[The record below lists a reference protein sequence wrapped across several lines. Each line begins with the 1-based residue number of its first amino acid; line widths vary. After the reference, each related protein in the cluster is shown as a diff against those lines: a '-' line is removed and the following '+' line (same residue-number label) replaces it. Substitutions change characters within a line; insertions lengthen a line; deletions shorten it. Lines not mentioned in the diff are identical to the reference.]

1 MYPSFGVLH
10 KKMINIAIDNLSA
23 SYQPPTTYHVKS
35 IRKINRS
42 LHQKYD
48 QRCKKMYNLP
58 RDQVPK
64 LKQYVRLQGKGQN
77 KYDENPLL
85 TLLR

>member
-1 MYPSFGVLH
+1 
-10 KKMINIAIDNLSA
+10 MINIAIDNLSA

-58 RDQVPK
+58 RDQVQK
-64 LKQYVRLQGKGQN
+64 LEQYVRLQEQKGKLI
-77 KYDENPLL
+77 KKPLL